1 LPKINAVNE
10 FQTTPLAH
18 DGEIDLRNLIKELW
32 AGKLVIILCSVVA
45 AALSVAYALLATQ
58 IYRSQASVQIREENR
73 AGLSSQMGGLAA
85 LAGISFSGRDQN
97 RELALTAL
105 KSRVVIQRMIEEE
118 NLLPIL
124 YADDW
129 DTVNKS
135 WATPKPPTPWK
146 AYEFFMNNVLSVSVD
161 KTSGIVTVGMEWKDP
176 ALAAAWVK
184 SLILRVNTFVNDAT
198 IREAEQN
205 LKFLDQQAQ
214 ATPMV
219 ELKKTI
225 FSMMEGEIKRL
236 MVARNPETAP
246 LRVIDPPV
254 VAERRVRPKR
264 SLIAILGTFAGGMLG
279 AIIVLVRSALRT

>member
-1 LPKINAVNE
+1 VSELQPATAENGE
-10 FQTTPLAH
+10 
-18 DGEIDLRNLIKELW
+18 EIDLPELIRVLW
-32 AGKLVIILCSVVA
+32 AGKLVVISCAVVFA
-45 AALSVAYALLATQ
+45 AISVAYALFATE

-73 AGLSSQMGGLAA
+73 TGLPSQMGGLAA
-85 LAGISFSGRDQN
+85 LAGISIGGRDQN

-105 KSRVVIQRMIEEE
+105 KSRAVIQRMIEEE
-118 NLLPIL
+118 ELLPIL
-124 YADDW
+124 YADNW
-129 DTVNKS
+129 DPANKR
-135 WATPKPPTPWK
+135 WRVQKPPTPWK
-146 AYEFFMNNVLSVSVD
+146 AYERFLNDVLSVSVD
-161 KTSGIVTVGMEWKDP
+161 KTTGIVTIGMEWKDP
-176 ALAAAWVK
+176 TLAAAWVR
-184 SLILRVNTFVNDAT
+184 SLIGRVNTFVNEAT

-254 VAERRVRPKR
+254 VAEQRVRPKR
-264 SLIAILGTFAGGMLG
+264 SLIAILGTFAGGLLG
-279 AIIVLVRSALRT
+279 GVIVLVRFAMRT